1 MKALIFIIIALN
13 LVSCNTVG
21 NKSVSD
27 LSSEPTT
34 VSVIKVQE
42 AENEAK
48 WNYVGNVEPS
58 KDVIINSSA
67 VGTLVELNARKGQQ
81 VKKGDILG
89 IVDSEQVRS
98 AYDIT
103 KSNLL
108 LAQDGYERAQQ
119 TFASGS
125 ITEQKFMEIKSQLTK
140 AQASERIA
148 KKGLDNCTIK
158 APFDG
163 VINKVFAENGI
174 EVSIASP
181 IVRILNIDHVEIHF
195 PVPENEISSIY
206 VGQKV
211 CVEIPA
217 LKRTTE
223 GSIVV
228 KGHTASP
235 LSHTYDCIAHIDNT
249 NGLLPGMVCTVNVEA
264 ESASGITIPAHCVM
278 TDMRG
283 RYVWRVNGD
292 TVEKSYIIVS
302 GYSSNDIV
310 VSDGLTIGDLVIVEG
325 RRKVSSGM
333 KVNVEVR

>member
-13 LVSCNTVG
+13 LVSCKVG

-27 LSSEPTT
+27 LSSEPIT

-181 IVRILNIDHVEIHF
+181 IVRILNINHVEIHF

-217 LKRTTE
+217 LNAPQRVQLWSRDTPRHHYRTHM
-223 GSIVV
+223 IV
-228 KGHTASP
+228 
-235 LSHTYDCIAHIDNT
+235 SHTLTTQTGFFPVWFVQSMSRLNRHLALLCLHI
-249 NGLLPGMVCTVNVEA
+249 V
-264 ESASGITIPAHCVM
+264 
-278 TDMRG
+278 
-283 RYVWRVNGD
+283 
-292 TVEKSYIIVS
+292 
-302 GYSSNDIV
+302 
-310 VSDGLTIGDLVIVEG
+310 
-325 RRKVSSGM
+325 
-333 KVNVEVR
+333 